1 MTLLKSPQNITPLLE
16 PSEVS
21 RILGV
26 TVKSLAVWRCT
37 KRYALPY
44 IKVGKSV
51 RYRSEDVQTFI
62 NSREVA
68 Q

>member
-1 MTLLKSPQNITPLLE
+1 MTLLKTSQNITPLLE

>member
-1 MTLLKSPQNITPLLE
+1 MTFLKSSQNITPLLE

-62 NSREVA
+62 NSREVS